1 MGAVAST
8 NIVTDGLVACWDA
21 GNRRC
26 GTPSDG
32 GTWNSLGVSAPAV
45 LDNDAGFADV
55 NMGVIALDGTD
66 EKVTVSNTTN
76 IDGDGGFTFDIWL
89 YFLDM
94 DSAKY
99 TVFSL
104 YNSGG
109 GAGEEFAF
117 WIMDKDQHNY
127 SIRCGKRTTTGG
139 VGTNRR
145 SNDAAAELS
154 ANIGKWANWT
164 FTYDGVDASDYSSYK
179 IYYNGEEKDDGT
191 MGGAGNGG
199 EENATRWGLDRN
211 GYGAFEGYIGRVAL
225 YNKELTAAQI
235 LQNHEATKSRFEPRI
250 TTDGLFASWDAGD
263 PSSYWESDSDPAG
276 TTIKDTANNY
286 DGTFVNNGSGGDI
299 SFDSA
304 NGGSLVFDATS
315 DYVEIPT
322 LPDYSGTARSAIIW
336 LAMDSWDT
344 DWSTVSTPFQSAAD
358 QFCVSFGQANGNMY
372 WRSANSGS
380 NFDKYLTPTSTP
392 SAESW
397 HCWAVTINASDE
409 IVAMYH
415 NGESKSS
422 GTGGAFEIKNRTT
435 IGCRINTD
443 NTTIQNPLAGKIGSV
458 RLYTKT
464 LSDAEVMNNYQKT
477 KGRFGH

>member
-66 EKVTVSNTTN
+66 EKVTVANTTD

-109 GAGEEFAF
+109 GAGEEFTF

-127 SIRCGKRTTTGG
+127 SVRCGKRTTTGG

-164 FTYDGVDASDYSSYK
+164 FTYSGGDSAVYSSYK

-211 GYGAFEGYIGRVAL
+211 GSGAFEGYIGRVAL

-235 LQNHEATKSRFEPRI
+235 LQNYEATKPRFAPRI

-263 PSSYWESDSDPAG
+263 PNSYSGG
-276 TTIKDTANNY
+276 TTLKDTANNY

-304 NGGSLVFDATS
+304 NGGSLVFDGS
-315 DYVEIPT
+315 DDYVNITT

-336 LAMDSWDT
+336 FSVDDMDGG
-344 DWSTVSTPFQSAAD
+344 VYTPFQSAAD
-358 QFCVSFGQANGNMY
+358 QFCVSFGQYETGGTVWMAF
-372 WRSANSGS
+372 RSENSGS
-380 NFDKYLTPTSTP
+380 NYTYGVSTTV
-392 SAESW
+392 SDGVW
-397 HCWAVTINASDE
+397 TCWAVTINASDE
-409 IVAMYH
+409 IVAVYQ
-415 NGESKSS
+415 NGDSKSLTA
-422 GTGGAFEIKNRTT
+422 GHGFTIKTGTT
-435 IGCRINTD
+435 IGCRLD
-443 NTTIQNPLAGKIGSV
+443 GSTIQNDLDGKIGSV

-464 LSDAEVMNNYQKT
+464 LSAAEIMDNYQKT

>member
-164 FTYDGVDASDYSSYK
+164 FTYDGVDSAVYSSYK
-179 IYYNGEEKDDGT
+179 IYYNG
-191 MGGAGNGG
+191 
-199 EENATRWGLDRN
+199 
-211 GYGAFEGYIGRVAL
+211 
-225 YNKELTAAQI
+225 
-235 LQNHEATKSRFEPRI
+235 
-250 TTDGLFASWDAGD
+250 
-263 PSSYWESDSDPAG
+263 
-276 TTIKDTANNY
+276 
-286 DGTFVNNGSGGDI
+286 
-299 SFDSA
+299 
-304 NGGSLVFDATS
+304 
-315 DYVEIPT
+315 
-322 LPDYSGTARSAIIW
+322 
-336 LAMDSWDT
+336 
-344 DWSTVSTPFQSAAD
+344 
-358 QFCVSFGQANGNMY
+358 
-372 WRSANSGS
+372 
-380 NFDKYLTPTSTP
+380 
-392 SAESW
+392 
-397 HCWAVTINASDE
+397 
-409 IVAMYH
+409 
-415 NGESKSS
+415 
-422 GTGGAFEIKNRTT
+422 
-435 IGCRINTD
+435 
-443 NTTIQNPLAGKIGSV
+443 
-458 RLYTKT
+458 
-464 LSDAEVMNNYQKT
+464 
-477 KGRFGH
+477 